1 MLLTARRA
9 GILLHLTSLPGRF
22 GIGDL
27 GPQAERF
34 LAWAEKAGQTLWQLL
49 PLGPT
54 GLHDSPYASAS
65 AFAGNP
71 LLISPERLV
80 EDGLLP
86 EAALA
91 GVPRLPGGRV
101 AYAAVRRWK
110 EGLLRLSW
118 EHFLLKGSTQARED
132 FETFRTAREQSEW
145 LSDWAL
151 FAALKSHRGS
161 WPSWGDRLAL
171 RRPEALAAA
180 RSELTDEIACR
191 EYVQFLFFRQWAR
204 VKAEAN
210 RRGIAIVGDIPLYV
224 AHDSADVWI
233 RRDLFSLDAVGR
245 PELVAGVPPDYFS
258 PDGQLWGYPLY
269 RWDRMETDGFAWWL
283 SRIGR
288 ALGLFDVLR
297 IDHFR
302 GLAACWAVPAGE
314 ETARN
319 GRWIPVPGEKLL
331 RAVREAYPQASFVA
345 EDLGT
350 ITQDVR
356 ELRDRFGIPGMKV
369 LQFAFG
375 EDDSGYLPHRHVPNC
390 VVYTGTHDNDTARG
404 WFAGLKRTEKERVLD
419 YLGGSGGGIGWD
431 LMRAAYGSVADSAIV
446 PLQDVFGLGSEARMN
461 TPGRPQGN
469 WSWRARPEQFTE
481 RRAARLRRLAEMTG
495 RSKPRESR
503 A

>member
-1 MLLTARRA
+1 MTARRA
-9 GILLHLTSLPGRF
+9 GLLLHPTSLPGRF

-49 PLGPT
+49 PLVPT
-54 GLHDSPYASAS
+54 GLHDSPYGGAS

-80 EDGLLP
+80 EEGFLP
-86 EAALA
+86 EAGLA
-91 GVPRLPGGRV
+91 GVPRLPRTRV
-101 AYAAVRRWK
+101 AYPAVRRWK

-118 EHFLLKGSTQARED
+118 EHFLLKGAGRARGD
-132 FETFRTAREQSEW
+132 FDRFRTAREQSEW
-145 LSDWAL
+145 LPDWAL
-151 FAALKSHRGS
+151 FAALKRGRGS
-161 WPSWGDRLAL
+161 WLSWGDRLSL

-180 RSELTDEIACR
+180 RSELTDEIAYQ

-204 VKAEAN
+204 IKAAAN

-224 AHDSADVWI
+224 AHDSADVWVQ
-233 RRDLFSLDAVGR
+233 REFFALDAAGR

-269 RWDRMETDGFAWWL
+269 RWDRMEAGRFAWWV
-283 SRIGR
+283 SRIR
-288 ALGLFDVLR
+288 LGLSLFDVLR

-302 GLAACWAVPAGE
+302 GLAACWAVPASD

-319 GRWIPVPGEKLL
+319 GRWMPVPGEKLL
-331 RAVREAYPQASFVA
+331 RTVRETFPHASFVA

-350 ITQDVR
+350 ITRDVR
-356 ELRDRFGIPGMKV
+356 ELADRLGIPGMKV
-369 LQFAFG
+369 LQFAFS
-375 EDDSGYLPHRHVPNC
+375 EDDSVYLPHRHVRNC

-404 WFAGLKRTEKERVLD
+404 WFAGLRKAEKERVLG
-419 YLGGSGGGIGWD
+419 YLGGSGDAIEWD
-431 LMRAAYGSVADSAIV
+431 LIRAAYGSVADSAIV
-446 PLQDVFGLGSEARMN
+446 PLQDVFGLGSKARMN
-461 TPGRPQGN
+461 TPGRAQGN

-481 RRAARLRRLAEMTG
+481 RRAARLRRLVEITG
-495 RSKPRESR
+495 RSGLGEN
-503 A
+503 